1 MRTWVPTTWLLCACL
16 CVPSVCLAQSQ
27 SSPPPP
33 YSISVRELSIPAK
46 AMHAYRQGVECLAKN
61 EPEASLPHFQR
72 AAAEFAGYFE
82 AYDAI
87 GTAYLKLWR
96 IPEAEQAFRKSI
108 ELSAG
113 RYAHPL
119 IALGAILDDRKQFA
133 EAESVTRKGLDL
145 NPDSWRGQYYLG
157 LALSGLNRLQEAGT
171 TVREALRQKTDFPEA
186 RLLLADI
193 HNREKDYRALVD
205 DLDQYLLIV
214 PDGPAS
220 TRAKALRDSAMRV
233 LFESQSATALT
244 QPLPDPFLE

>member
-1 MRTWVPTTWLLCACL
+1 
-16 CVPSVCLAQSQ
+16 
-27 SSPPPP
+27 
-33 YSISVRELSIPAK
+33 
-46 AMHAYRQGVECLAKN
+46 MHAYQQGVECLARKDA
-61 EPEASLPHFQR
+61 EASLAHFQR
-72 AAAEFAGYFE
+72 AAAEFAGYYE

-108 ELSAG
+108 ELSGG

-119 IALGAILDDRKQFA
+119 IALGAILDDCKQFA

-157 LALSGLNRLQEAGT
+157 LALSGLDRLQEAEKNI
-171 TVREALRQKTDFPEA
+171 REALRQKTDFPEA

-193 HNREKDYRALVD
+193 HSREKDYRALIN
-205 DLDQYLLIV
+205 DLDEYLQIA

-220 TRAKALRDSAMRV
+220 ARAKALRESALRI

-244 QPLPDPFLE
+244 QPLP

>member
-1 MRTWVPTTWLLCACL
+1 MPFALA
-16 CVPSVCLAQSQ
+16 AQSQ
-27 SSPPPP
+27 PST
-33 YSISVRELSIPAK
+33 YSVSVRELIIPAK
-46 AMHAYRQGVECLAKN
+46 AMHAYQQGVECLARKDA
-61 EPEASLPHFQR
+61 EASLAHFQR
-72 AAAEFAGYFE
+72 AAAEFAGYYE

-108 ELSAG
+108 ELSGG

-119 IALGAILDDRKQFA
+119 IALGAILDDCKQFA

-157 LALSGLNRLQEAGT
+157 LALSGLDRLQEAEKNI
-171 TVREALRQKTDFPEA
+171 REALRQKTDFPEA

-193 HNREKDYRALVD
+193 HSREKDYRALIN
-205 DLDQYLLIV
+205 DLDEYLQIA

-220 TRAKALRDSAMRV
+220 ARAKALRESALRI

-244 QPLPDPFLE
+244 QPLP

>member
-1 MRTWVPTTWLLCACL
+1 MCL
-16 CVPSVCLAQSQ
+16 PFALAAQSQ
-27 SSPPPP
+27 PST
-33 YSISVRELSIPAK
+33 YSVSVRELIIPAK
-46 AMHAYRQGVECLAKN
+46 AMHAYQQGVECLARKDA
-61 EPEASLPHFQR
+61 EASLAHFQR
-72 AAAEFAGYFE
+72 AAAEFAGYYE

-108 ELSAG
+108 ELSGG

-119 IALGAILDDRKQFA
+119 IALGAILDDCKQFA

-157 LALSGLNRLQEAGT
+157 LALSGLDRLQEAEKNI
-171 TVREALRQKTDFPEA
+171 REALRQKTDFPEA

-193 HNREKDYRALVD
+193 HSREKDYRALIN
-205 DLDQYLLIV
+205 DLDEYLQIA

-220 TRAKALRDSAMRV
+220 ARAKALRESALRI

-244 QPLPDPFLE
+244 QPLP